1 MSWYVYILKCSDGRL
16 YTGVTT
22 EIFRRVK
29 QHRQGQGADFTR
41 LFGVDDLCYSEEF
54 LDKSEAFIRESQ
66 IKKWTRKKKLAL
78 IAGDKDLL
86 KKL

>member
-1 MSWYVYILKCSDGRL
+1 MNWYVYILKCSDGRL

-22 EIFRRVK
+22 DVSRRLK
-29 QHRQGQGADFTR
+29 QHRQGLGANFTR
-41 LFGVDDLCYSEEF
+41 TFGMDKLCYSEKF
-54 LDKSEAFIRESQ
+54 LNKSDAFSRETQ

-78 IAGDKDLL
+78 IAGDKELL

>member
-1 MSWYVYILKCSDGRL
+1 MSRHVYILRCSYGSL

-22 EIFRRVK
+22 DISRRVK
-29 QHRQGQGADFTR
+29 QHKDGQGADFTR
-41 LFGVDDLCYSEEF
+41 PFGVDELCDSEEF
-54 LDKSEAFIRESQ
+54 LNKSEAFSRESQ

-86 KKL
+86 KRL